1 MFNYI
6 LQIVPNSSNYD
17 TNPGNVHKGYKI
29 YKKCSITF
37 FKLYQIHQ
45 IMILI
50 LEMYIKDS
58 KCSITIFKLYQ
69 IQQIMILIP
78 EMYKKNTKLIGNV
91 QLHFSNWGMFK

>member
-6 LQIVPNSSNYD
+6 FQIVPNSLNYD
-17 TNPGNVHKGYKI
+17 TNPGNVQKEYKI

-50 LEMYIKDS
+50 
-58 KCSITIFKLYQ
+58 
-69 IQQIMILIP
+69 P
-78 EMYKKNTKLIGNV
+78 EMYKKNTKCNEMFYYIFQIVPNSLNYDTNPGNV
-91 QLHFSNWGMFK
+91 QK

>member
-50 LEMYIKDS
+50 
-58 KCSITIFKLYQ
+58 
-69 IQQIMILIP
+69 P

-91 QLHFSNWGMFK
+91 QLHFSNWGTFKWH